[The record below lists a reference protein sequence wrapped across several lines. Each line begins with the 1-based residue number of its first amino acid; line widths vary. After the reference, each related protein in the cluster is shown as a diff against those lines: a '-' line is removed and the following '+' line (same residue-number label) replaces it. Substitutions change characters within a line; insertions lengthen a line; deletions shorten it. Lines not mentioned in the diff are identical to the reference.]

1 MKIPKNSEVYIRCR
15 RQYHQERSSI
25 AYFFDSYQNV
35 RVFDILLSNTQLLI
49 FMKLRYDNF
58 LNRPQF
64 CHAILLK
71 YYFGM
76 MCRKGRRRENEMTKQ
91 DNFIDF
97 GEKYQKR

>member
-1 MKIPKNSEVYIRCR
+1 
-15 RQYHQERSSI
+15 
-25 AYFFDSYQNV
+25 
-35 RVFDILLSNTQLLI
+35 
-49 FMKLRYDNF
+49 MKLRYDNF

-91 DNFIDF
+91 DKFIDF
-97 GEKYQKR
+97 GEKISKKIGYLLFYKIFLIKNIKY